1 MLEWNQQS
9 KLTFFEWGGKR
20 NKFKP
25 KPQNMQSRIKNC
37 DKKISLSTYPH
48 HGAAA
53 KTTRE
58 REKGKTPTPIH
69 TKIHTS
75 SRALWLIG
83 RRVGLGFWG
92 NENQIGKRVVFSE
105 WVWGFV
111 VVLAEGRE
119 WFSVRRVDGWGG
131 LDLRLIEDRVRY
143 CVCHEILRKPIQYWR
158 LYFLPGWAAPRHLK
172 KIANIV
178 AK

>member
-9 KLTFFEWGGKR
+9 KLTFFEWGGKH

-37 DKKISLSTYPH
+37 DKKISLSTYLH

-83 RRVGLGFWG
+83 RRVGLGYWG

-119 WFSVRRVDGWGG
+119 WFSVRRVDCWGG
-131 LDLRLIEDRVRY
+131 LDLGWSKIEYSIVFVMRY
-143 CVCHEILRKPIQYWR
+143 WESPFNTEDFTFSLDGPLHDI
-158 LYFLPGWAAPRHLK
+158 
-172 KIANIV
+172 
-178 AK
+178 